1 MNNEIMHVINS
12 IPNLED
18 FLNKLNITF
27 NKFQHLLQEHNYTL
41 VHNNQV
47 MSSGIL
53 STNYLV
59 PVTFVETNKNI
70 NTKTSFLSSMNIMQ
84 LIFIFYFMLILYF
97 PMLNKSKKVYT
108 KLIDKLKYK
117 LLYPM
122 YLGIVLIPILAFNSV
137 VGAGKL
143 IIRKYKHIDDILIKN
158 EYKIEKDDNELLLL
172 QYGFLGRL
180 EYPNLFKKIDNY
192 NNAENDEENQLN
204 NI

>member
-12 IPNLED
+12 IPNLEH
-18 FLNKLNITF
+18 FLNKLNVTF
-27 NKFQHLLQEHNYTL
+27 NNFQHLLKEHNYTL
-41 VHNNQV
+41 VHNNQI
-47 MSSGIL
+47 MSSSIL
-53 STNYLV
+53 SSNYQS
-59 PVTFVETNKNI
+59 PVLYLDT
-70 NTKTSFLSSMNIMQ
+70 NTKTSFLSSISSINIMQ

-122 YLGIVLIPILAFNSV
+122 YMGIVLIPILAFNSV
-137 VGAGKL
+137 VDTGKL
-143 IIRKYKHIDDILIKN
+143 IIRKYKHIDDILINN

-180 EYPNLFKKIDNY
+180 EYPNLFKKIEQY
-192 NNAENDEENQLN
+192 SNAENDEENQLN